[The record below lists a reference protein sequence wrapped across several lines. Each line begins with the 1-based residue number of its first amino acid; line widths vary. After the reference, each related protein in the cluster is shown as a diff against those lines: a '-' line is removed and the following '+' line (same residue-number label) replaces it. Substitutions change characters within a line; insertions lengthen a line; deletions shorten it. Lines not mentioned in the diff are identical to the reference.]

1 MVGQPSPDDV
11 LARIR
16 SQAIAELVR
25 VTVHAHQ
32 EMVEEDINMNELLQA
47 AAAASIIEN
56 YPDHRRGPC
65 CLLHGVTRNGRH
77 LHIVCTTSLETLI
90 IITVYEPRPPK
101 WPEPTVRSRP

>member
-1 MVGQPSPDDV
+1 MVDQPSHDDV

-16 SQAIAELVR
+16 SQALEERVR

-32 EMVEEDINMNELLQA
+32 EMVEEDVNMDELLEA
-47 AAAASIIEN
+47 AAAASIVEN